1 MLFPHCLLHPCQE
14 VRNVQMLR
22 TLRQTLATGDARRC
36 RVAAL
41 HGRHRDGVVR
51 HRPFFIFVQD
61 IVVVHVG
68 EDVADGDI
76 VRTGDAL
83 VTARAA
89 ARLISFRWD
98 GTDSSP
104 NKHTETHSRK
114 ATLTGLTSIS
124 ILPRRS
130 VRAHFWHLPLT
141 RATFRSRGRRP
152 RSLGSSGQGLQERP
166 RRVWS

>member
-1 MLFPHCLLHPCQE
+1 
-14 VRNVQMLR
+14 MLR

-83 VTARAA
+83 VTARAV
-89 ARLISFRWD
+89 D
-98 GTDSSP
+98 V
-104 NKHTETHSRK
+104 
-114 ATLTGLTSIS
+114 
-124 ILPRRS
+124 PRRMT
-130 VRAHFWHLPLT
+130 VGVD
-141 RATFRSRGRRP
+141 SRTQCLALGRGKP
-152 RSLGSSGQGLQERP
+152 A
-166 RRVWS
+166 